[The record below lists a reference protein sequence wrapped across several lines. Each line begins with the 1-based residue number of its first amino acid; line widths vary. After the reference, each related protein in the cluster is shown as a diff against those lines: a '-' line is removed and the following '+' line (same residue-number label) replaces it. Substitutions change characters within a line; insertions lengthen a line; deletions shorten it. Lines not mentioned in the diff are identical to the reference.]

1 MRAGARGLK
10 RVLFSPFFRR
20 SVLSRCCH
28 AVLALLYPFTWQH
41 TFIPVLPASM
51 LDVSCSP
58 TPFLIGV
65 LAPCLPQLLELPIE
79 EVSLHRTP
87 HIPETIPHAHIDGSG
102 AGFWSRNRRSVT
114 ISPAPVSYFQ
124 VLIVDLCA
132 DKFVV
137 QVCTHFSV

>member
-1 MRAGARGLK
+1 MC
-10 RVLFSPFFRR
+10 
-20 SVLSRCCH
+20 SVLSRCGH

-79 EVSLHRTP
+79 EVGVPGRPLASRGGGGGFILSLGSIILHLVASYRTLFYTVN
-87 HIPETIPHAHIDGSG
+87 IILDCGGTNFFFYNFFND
-102 AGFWSRNRRSVT
+102 
-114 ISPAPVSYFQ
+114 
-124 VLIVDLCA
+124 
-132 DKFVV
+132 
-137 QVCTHFSV
+137 FSF